1 MQHTLHNG
9 EADMTTQH
17 TPAPWTVSDN
27 AIYGSSGLIKP
38 LIAYL
43 DDRFVDEE
51 AANNARL
58 IAAAPDLLAALIE
71 LSNYVFDEYTASH
84 PLCQRAAE
92 ARELIKRVKG
102 EAK

>member
-1 MQHTLHNG
+1 
-9 EADMTTQH
+9 MTTQH

-58 IAAAPDLLAALIE
+58 IAAAPDLLE
-71 LSNYVFDEYTASH
+71 LARQIV
-84 PLCQRAAE
+84 LAAE
-92 ARELIKRVKG
+92 QNEGSIPADIVSG
-102 EAK
+102 AVAAIAKATGVQS